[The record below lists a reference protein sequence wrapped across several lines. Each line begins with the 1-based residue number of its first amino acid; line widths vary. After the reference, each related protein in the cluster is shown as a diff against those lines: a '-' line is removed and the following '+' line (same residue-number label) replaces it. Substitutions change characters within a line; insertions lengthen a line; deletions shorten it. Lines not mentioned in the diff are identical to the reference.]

1 MREQH
6 HSVEIEASLD
16 GEVYKFQ
23 GREDQRLIEA
33 MEEAGMEPP
42 YSCRAGACGECM
54 CKLEEGSVEMSYN
67 QILDKDDIEQGWIL
81 ACQSVPTSKRLRIS
95 YPS

>member
-1 MREQH
+1 
-6 HSVEIEASLD
+6 
-16 GEVYKFQ
+16 
-23 GREDQRLIEA
+23 
-33 MEEAGMEPP
+33 MEPP

-67 QILDKDDIEQGWIL
+67 QILDEDDIKQGWIL
-81 ACQSVPTSKRLRIS
+81 ACQAIPTSKRIRIS